1 MNRVFYGWIVVAA
14 AFAVMFVGFGA
25 AYSFP
30 AFFEPLRREF
40 DASRAT
46 VSLVFSLAAFLYFA
60 LGAISGPLADRLGP
74 RPVIGFGLAAV
85 AAGMIAA
92 SFADS
97 LLTVLIAYSIGMGIG
112 VGFSYVPAIATVQ
125 HWFVA
130 KRGQASGLAVM
141 GIGLGTVVMPP
152 VAALLIDSLSWRQA
166 YLVLGIAAALLG
178 ALAVV
183 ALRPNPAS
191 MGLRPDGAGMLP
203 GGPVPTQSSGPP
215 PGLTLAEAL
224 RHRRFWL
231 LYLAFGLNC
240 IGTFVPFVHL
250 AAYAQ
255 DQGLSREQGVWLV
268 GLIGAGS
275 MLGRFLLGPVA
286 DRVGRGPAFAA
297 AMFGSGI
304 MLATWPLASDFIP
317 LALFALGFGLCYGG
331 FVALSPAV
339 TVDLFGARAASAV
352 IGTLY
357 TSVAFS
363 TLVGPTLAG
372 AAYDRFGSYLAPILV
387 CAATCVIGAGIVM
400 LMPRQ
405 RLYNP

>member
-1 MNRVFYGWIVVAA
+1 MNRIFYGWVVVAA

-40 DASRAT
+40 EASRAT

-97 LLTVLIAYSIGMGIG
+97 LLTVLIAYSIGMGVG
-112 VGFSYVPAIATVQ
+112 VGFSYVPAIGTVQ
-125 HWFVA
+125 HWFIA

-152 VAALLIDSLSWRQA
+152 VAAWLIDSLTWRQA
-166 YLVLGIAAALLG
+166 YLLLGIGAAILG

-191 MGLRPDGAGMLP
+191 MGLRPDGVGAAAGEA
-203 GGPVPTQSSGPP
+203 VPSNAPP

-224 RHRRFWL
+224 RHRLFWL
-231 LYLAFGLNC
+231 LYLACALNC

-250 AAYAQ
+250 PAYAQ
-255 DQGLSREQGVWLV
+255 DQGLSRDQGVWLV
-268 GLIGAGS
+268 GLIGIGS

-304 MLATWPLASDFIP
+304 MLALWPLADGFIP
-317 LALFALGFGLCYGG
+317 LGLFALGFGLCYGG
-331 FVALSPAV
+331 FVALAPAV

-352 IGTLY
+352 IGALY

-363 TLVGPTLAG
+363 TLIGPTLAG
-372 AAYDRFGSYLAPILV
+372 AAFDRFGSYLAPILI
-387 CAATCVIGAGIVM
+387 CATTCLIGAGIIAV
-400 LMPRQ
+400 MPR
-405 RLYNP
+405 RR